1 MNWGGF
7 AGGFAQGFGSG
18 VNMVTKFDEIAKK
31 GEIEKVRTQAMTE
44 AKAAHAAD
52 VESRIQ
58 DNSQPQNIAVTKG
71 VTGQPAAEAT
81 AQPVA
86 LPAAPQATAPIK
98 PEDEDRPMTRRR
110 VLSEP
115 AAQPEAKPI
124 AAPTQSAPAQ
134 PAARGLPFVVGGKGY
149 ATREEARAAA
159 EKDTPDEMHFFRK
172 KAIPNIQKKMI
183 ELGYLDDAERL
194 GDWAEKQENQ
204 EYARNW
210 MKADQYARAGD
221 IKNAGKYFAKLYGKF
236 DDGISLVGEPEEMKD
251 EGGNIT
257 GFKINLRNSEGKEFS
272 QVVTPQ
278 DIMTRGSAMLSPIEK
293 FKLDYARQQ
302 EADKM
307 AAQSKLDIAKEQRAL
322 QIDNYKAARDNIY
335 AKGLKKVENQ
345 YQTERDIRQ
354 QENAIEKLTIEKQ
367 LDAANA
373 STKVRREVGAK
384 VDALRGAGYGDDF
397 INGVLPSLLGVGE
410 YKKAMSPEDAKLKI
424 RGELMANDRAFQKMT
439 EQERAAEVG
448 RVMEFVYGKP
458 GNAAAPRSAAPT
470 GPSYP
475 PVWRP

>member
-31 GEIEKVRTQAMTE
+31 GQIEKVRTQAMTE

-58 DNSQPQNIAVTKG
+58 DNSKSQNPAASMG

-81 AQPVA
+81 AQPA
-86 LPAAPQATAPIK
+86 APPAAPQATAPIK

-134 PAARGLPFVVGGKGY
+134 PAAIGLPFVVDGKGY
-149 ATREEARAAA
+149 ATREDARAAA
-159 EKDTPDEMHFFRK
+159 AKLAKSEDHYIRQNVVPRMQQVYIDQGNIEM
-172 KAIPNIQKKMI
+172 A
-183 ELGYLDDAERL
+183 DAW
-194 GDWAEKQENQ
+194 GKWAEERDNK
-204 EYARNW
+204 AV
-210 MKADQYARAGD
+210 MKEWAGAFRAAQMGNFEKAADHV
-221 IKNAGKYFAKLYGKF
+221 FELYKRY
-236 DDGISLVGEPEEMKD
+236 DDGITPLSKTTVKD
-251 EGGNIT
+251 DQGNVT
-257 GFKINLRNSEGKEFS
+257 GFNVKLKREATGEEYS
-272 QVVTPQ
+272 QFIDKKSLTE
-278 DIMTRGSAMLSPIEK
+278 MGLSALSPQAMFETQ
-293 FKLDYARQQ
+293 FKRQQ
-302 EADKM
+302 AADEA
-307 AAQSKLDIAKEQRAL
+307 AAKAKAEAVTAQRNL
-322 QIDNYKAARDNIY
+322 QIDNYKAERDNRY
-335 AKGLKKVENQ
+335 ARGLKQVENQ
-345 YQTERDIRQ
+345 YQTERDIRNQ
-354 QENAIEKLTIEKQ
+354 QDRVELKTLESQ

-373 STKVRREVGAK
+373 SSKVRREVGAK
-384 VDALRGAGYGDDF
+384 VDALRGAGYGEEF

-424 RGELMANDRAFQKMT
+424 RGELMSNDRAFQKMT
-439 EQERAAEVG
+439 EEQRAAEVG

-458 GNAAAPRSAAPT
+458 TTTPRANSQATP
-470 GPSYP
+470 PSSP